1 MAITKRLRTDLTE
14 FAVARELAPGAMPAA
29 DSFRQVGLITG
40 GVTLPDPNYE
50 WEPYYGVGVSDRN
63 FLFPVQGRHQFQG
76 SIPSIYL
83 THAESRFLLEMLMG
97 VAYRNEAT
105 GGGSVT
111 NYDSTPSSSTYQELT
126 SGITAST
133 VSAEGSVAKHI
144 VIASN
149 SNKASWAYLG
159 KSGSD
164 FFPYRTRNLITGTRG
179 WFGKAPS
186 SVSAGIIRN
195 IEDANINYGV
205 PPTSKKL
212 AIRQSIVQPTFSIGA
227 KFFTD
232 FGDRFNRVYT
242 GFKIN
247 RATINLEEGRPVTMN
262 VDFQG
267 TGLVHDLGGAASATV
282 SAVPRYGDGTVT
294 GVLIAAGGSGYT
306 SPPAVTFSAAPS
318 GGTTATGTAVIA
330 NGAVTGVTI
339 TNRGSGYTTPPTIS
353 FAGSG
358 GASAVVNINA
368 VTPNFT
374 FAPISSQ
381 PYFFSTAE
389 VKFLGTPFARFRSL
403 SIEINNQ
410 PEALFYVHAGAGASE
425 TDARQSPI
433 EILEGRRAITL
444 RGTLDG
450 DGTAIGG
457 TSNATFFEQLL
468 QQGRSRTIAHNNLI
482 GLSLEITLAVKNT
495 EGGSTSNRIKIII
508 PGTLDTDN
516 SNIQGLA
523 NTVTNTTYRT
533 DTGLI
538 LRAAP
543 HPISAPPAIA
553 VPVEMEGMAA
563 SLRFELD
570 DLQ

>member
-14 FAVARELAPGAMPAA
+14 FAVARELSPGTLPAV
-29 DSFRQVGLITG
+29 DTFRQVGLITG

-63 FLFPVQGRHQFQG
+63 YLFPVQGRHQFQG

-97 VAYRNEAT
+97 VAYNTADAKSAT
-105 GGGSVT
+105 ITYNPSTASSGTKRVVTAGAPSGTPAAGSPATHIITGSVVGQT
-111 NYDSTPSSSTYQELT
+111 QP
-126 SGITAST
+126 
-133 VSAEGSVAKHI
+133 
-144 VIASN
+144 
-149 SNKASWAYLG
+149 SWAYLG
-159 KSGSD
+159 TQNGVRP
-164 FFPYRTRNLITGTRG
+164 FRTRNLSYTDDTNNTIG
-179 WFGKAPS
+179 WFGKEPKTAS
-186 SVSAGIIRN
+186 TFTIHAIN
-195 IEDANINYGV
+195 TINYDADTTV
-205 PPTSKKL
+205 KNKIV

-267 TGLVHDLGGAASATV
+267 TGLVHDLGGSVTMPQTATRG
-282 SAVPRYGDGTVT
+282 STIADVPRY
-294 GVLIAAGGSGYT
+294 
-306 SPPAVTFSAAPS
+306 SAS
-318 GGTTATGTAVIA
+318 
-330 NGAVTGVTI
+330 
-339 TNRGSGYTTPPTIS
+339 TPD
-353 FAGSG
+353 
-358 GASAVVNINA
+358 
-368 VTPNFT
+368 FT

-389 VKFLGTPFARFRSL
+389 VKFLGTTFGRFRSL

-410 PEALFYVHAGAGASE
+410 PEALFYVDARDGQGNLTASE
-425 TDARQSPI
+425 IDARQSPN
-433 EILEGRRAITL
+433 EILEGRRAITI

-450 DGTAIGG
+450 DGTALGG
-457 TSNATFFEQLL
+457 NASNATFFEQLL
-468 QQGRSRTIAHNNLI
+468 QQGRSRTVANNNLI
-482 GLSLEITLAVKNT
+482 GLSLEITLQVKNT
-495 EGGSTSNRIKIII
+495 ESSMESNAIKIIV
-508 PGTLDTDN
+508 PGSLGTAGMAISDADA
-516 SNIQGLA
+516 NIQGKP
-523 NTVTNTTYRT
+523 NTGNGNNSAFRT

-563 SLRFELD
+563 SCRFEVLD
-570 DLQ
+570 RVTTSNI